1 MANLLLFRDGEYIVQ
16 YYCTGGAGGGG
27 SGAHSAGYTTVHY
40 YITQPTV
47 SNTNIGLE
55 HRVQKVRGM
64 RPTPNCSAGFG
75 FNGVWVAGQRTLR
88 KLLERGRAKIPH
100 NFAFQSAK
108 RRPVAQC
115 IKINNKQKQFILKK
129 ISYVYS
135 FSVVDNIFQSVWLYV
150 CYKLLYIPKE
160 KHIRGK
166 RI

>member
-1 MANLLLFRDGEYIVQ
+1 
-16 YYCTGGAGGGG
+16 
-27 SGAHSAGYTTVHY
+27 
-40 YITQPTV
+40 
-47 SNTNIGLE
+47 
-55 HRVQKVRGM
+55 M

-115 IKINNKQKQFILKK
+115 IKINNKQKQFIFKK

-166 RI
+166 RISFTKDHKLLDWNMKKVSVVVFTLQISFLHLCLEVNTFIAKMARSLVSTKYLK